1 MRGNQRKVDIAALA
15 DGFAA
20 IEGLDDRQIA
30 YLFLQETGNAE
41 KVFAAFAAGHFAPGF
56 FVSAAGGFDR
66 LVHVGRRPQR
76 DLGMLL
82 LGGGIDRGEI
92 FAGRRLDE
100 FAANEEVVAGLDFEV
115 GVDLGGG
122 RVVPALVETQVAV
135 AHRNDHG
142 MRGRRGQG
150 GHPGGEFF
158 GFLAHGREK

>member
-1 MRGNQRKVDIAALA
+1 MV
-15 DGFAA
+15 FAA
-20 IEGLDDRQIA
+20 VEGLDDRQIA
-30 YLFLQETGNAE
+30 HLFLQETGNAE
-41 KVFAAFAAGHFAPGF
+41 KVFAAFAAGHFAPAF
-56 FVSAAGGFDR
+56 FVSAAGRFDR
-66 LVHVGRRPQR
+66 LLHVGRRPLR
-76 DLGMLL
+76 DFGMLL

-100 FAANEEVVAGLDFEV
+100 FAADEEVVARLDFEV